1 MEQCLFQIK
10 REGSLTM
17 NFKDKEAIYLQ
28 IAAYIS
34 DHISLGKW
42 LPEQKLPSV
51 RELAGELQV
60 NPNTVMRT
68 YEYLQN
74 QEIVF
79 NKRGLGLFVTAD
91 ALEKI
96 QNNRKERFL
105 QQELPEF
112 FKSLYVLGISL
123 AEVQERYETFKT
135 ENYPN

>member
-1 MEQCLFQIK
+1 
-10 REGSLTM
+10 M

-28 IAAYIS
+28 IAVYIC
-34 DHISLGKW
+34 DHIAIGKW
-42 LPEQKLPSV
+42 LSEQKLPSV

-74 QEIVF
+74 QQIVF
-79 NKRGLGLFVTAD
+79 NKRGLGLFVAAD

-96 QNNRKERFL
+96 KDTRKQRFL

-112 FKSLYVLGISL
+112 FKSLYVLNISL
-123 AEVQERYETFKT
+123 EEVQEQYEKFKT